1 MGTFISCEK
10 GLTTHPPPKSNH
22 FGVENKENN
31 VSKCD
36 HPDNTIECLGQCVER
51 EKLEAD
57 LCKREREICDHM
69 KNSAVW
75 VSFG

>member
-22 FGVENKENN
+22 FEVENKEKN

-36 HPDNTIECLGQCVER
+36 HPDNTIECLGQCEER
-51 EKLEAD
+51 EKPVAD
-57 LCKREREICDHM
+57 LRKREREICDHM
-69 KNSAVW
+69 RIM
-75 VSFG
+75 

>member
-1 MGTFISCEK
+1 MLHMVTFISCKK
-10 GLTTHPPPKSNH
+10 GLTTHPPPQSNH
-22 FGVENKENN
+22 FSVENKENN

-57 LCKREREICDHM
+57 LCKREGNLRSHEE
-69 KNSAVW
+69 
-75 VSFG
+75 